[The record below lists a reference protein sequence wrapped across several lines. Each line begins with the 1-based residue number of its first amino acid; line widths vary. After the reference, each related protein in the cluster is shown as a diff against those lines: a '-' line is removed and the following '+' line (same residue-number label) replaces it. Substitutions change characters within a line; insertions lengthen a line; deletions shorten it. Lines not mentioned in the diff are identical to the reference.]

1 MNYYVTDSDIMFHQV
16 WQKKK
21 KKPKNKYSY
30 TAQLIKELHR
40 AGATSTTVSCP
51 THRRS
56 VWDPG
61 HLVERSEPGFQQSI
75 QTGEMDL
82 QLDKS
87 INSPVGTS

>member
-1 MNYYVTDSDIMFHQV
+1 MLCFIKISESITTTM
-16 WQKKK
+16 KKN
-21 KKPKNKYSY
+21 PSY
-30 TAQLIKELHR
+30 TTQLIKEPSRPAQHTEG
-40 AGATSTTVSCP
+40 GAV
-51 THRRS
+51 R
-56 VWDPG
+56 DPG

>member
-1 MNYYVTDSDIMFHQV
+1 MQ
-16 WQKKK
+16 
-21 KKPKNKYSY
+21 P
-30 TAQLIKELHR
+30 AP
-40 AGATSTTVSCP
+40 SCP
-51 THRRS
+51 AQHTEGGAVRE
-56 VWDPG
+56 PG